1 MVVVKEELLVED
13 IHQLHGVF
21 QQKDTKLEKIKEPM
35 T

>member
-1 MVVVKEELLVED
+1 MEEDKGEPLVED

-21 QQKDTKLEKIKEPM
+21 QQKDTKLEKIKEQM

>member
-21 QQKDTKLEKIKEPM
+21 QQKDTKLEKIKELM